1 MVKRSETGYLKRRAD
16 TTCAFHPTDTSSHN
30 SSMTKPTST
39 LLACLCG
46 LAVLMPSTGRA
57 QPKTDDNK
65 SVDEMVQQLQQ
76 PRTRSLRNL
85 VVTPAAP
92 EGNAAAPAPP
102 AAAGAA
108 PGAAAPG
115 TGGAAAA
122 VASPSPAAGQASAG
136 TPAGG
141 AMVDDGAA
149 LNLNILFALGSAEV
163 SAASKATLAKV
174 AQALGSASLLSAR
187 FRIEGH
193 TDATGSVDG
202 NLRLSKARAEAV
214 KALLVSGGVAPDRL
228 DAQGF
233 GSSRL
238 ANPKEPAS
246 GENRRVRVVNLQ

>member
-1 MVKRSETGYLKRRAD
+1 
-16 TTCAFHPTDTSSHN
+16 
-30 SSMTKPTST
+30 MTKLIPLSFT
-39 LLACLCG
+39 CLG
-46 LAVLMPSTGRA
+46 GFAVLVSTGWA

-92 EGNAAAPAPP
+92 ESNAAAPAPP
-102 AAAGAA
+102 AAAGAS
-108 PGAAAPG
+108 PGAQPNSANPG
-115 TGGAAAA
+115 
-122 VASPSPAAGQASAG
+122 AGQASAG

-163 SAASKATLAKV
+163 SAASKATLTKV

-193 TDATGSVDG
+193 TDATGSVEG

-214 KALLVSGGVAPDRL
+214 KALLVSGGVAADRL